1 MITHAH
7 IDHAGLA
14 HMCASQGVTILV
26 SKKDVSAVE
35 LGNEHLLLQKKFQR
49 NDIIRYGFPEY
60 LAENI
65 FNSEKQSQFSWYPCA
80 LENIELP
87 QKTYPLI
94 NGHYLEVLDAPGHT
108 PGNIVC
114 FIPQTGELFSGDTLL
129 PTTIPTPGMHYIT
142 SQKAKEDYKRW
153 PSLPDFIETVKSLQK
168 LKVKYILPGHGST
181 VDDPQKLFKRFN
193 THHQIRAKRIRKLLS
208 EHSDTPFGLAK
219 RQYPKIPEK
228 RLVQAMIEI
237 IGHLDVFLISM
248 EVECSEKNNTLIYT
262 STK

>member
-1 MITHAH
+1 MW
-7 IDHAGLA
+7 
-14 HMCASQGVTILV
+14 ASQGVTILV

-114 FIPQTGELFSGDTLL
+114 FIPQTGELFSGDTL
-129 PTTIPTPGMHYIT
+129 
-142 SQKAKEDYKRW
+142 
-153 PSLPDFIETVKSLQK
+153 
-168 LKVKYILPGHGST
+168 
-181 VDDPQKLFKRFN
+181 
-193 THHQIRAKRIRKLLS
+193 
-208 EHSDTPFGLAK
+208 
-219 RQYPKIPEK
+219 
-228 RLVQAMIEI
+228 
-237 IGHLDVFLISM
+237 
-248 EVECSEKNNTLIYT
+248 
-262 STK
+262 